1 MTIDPNIDI
10 QLPESP
16 DGDQP
21 VHTTLSPHRVR
32 VQIAGVTV
40 DIELNPASA
49 AAAHVPAPV
58 ATTPTEPV
66 APPAEPVVAAHH
78 VRSPIVGTFYQS
90 PEPGSPPF
98 VSVGDSVTEGQQ
110 IGIVEAMK
118 LMNRIDADV
127 AGKVVAILVP
137 DGTPVEYDLPLIALE
152 PE

>member
-10 QLPESP
+10 PLPDSP
-16 DGDQP
+16 DADQL

-40 DIELNPASA
+40 DIELSPVGVVAQP
-49 AAAHVPAPV
+49 VPAPTAPAPSEPIPVPAV
-58 ATTPTEPV
+58 AS
-66 APPAEPVVAAHH
+66 HH
-78 VRSPIVGTFYQS
+78 VRSPIVGTFYQA

-110 IGIVEAMK
+110 VGIVEAMK